1 MTTRI
6 YKSVMATL
14 LLANLGSAGV
24 WPSKK
29 QPKEPERTA
38 VDRYVD
44 DARRTAW
51 AASADSPGSLFSGP
65 GSLADLSTDLRARNI
80 NDIVTI
86 LVNEQA
92 SAVSTGLTKTQ
103 RASSANAGLTSAAG
117 PLAVPGR
124 LANIITVNGN
134 NQLNGQG
141 TTSRTTTLT
150 TTISARVVDVLPNGF
165 LVVEGSKTVL
175 VNSENQVVTV
185 RGVVRPYDLSNA
197 NTVLSGSIAEM
208 ELKINGRGVVND
220 AVHRPNILYRI
231 LLGALPF

>member
-1 MTTRI
+1 MATRI
-6 YKSVMATL
+6 YRLVALTAAVASIG
-14 LLANLGSAGV
+14 LGAKA
-24 WPSKK
+24 PKK
-29 QPKEPERTA
+29 PKEPEKTA
-38 VDRYVD
+38 LEKYVD
-44 DARRTAW
+44 YAHQTAIE
-51 AASADSPGSLFSGP
+51 ASAENPGSLLAGP
-65 GSLADLSTDLRARNI
+65 VAFADLSADLRARNV

-86 LVNEQA
+86 VVSEQA

-103 RASSANAGLTSAAG
+103 RTSSANAGITSAAG

-124 LANIITVNGN
+124 LADLITVNGN

-175 VNSENQVVTV
+175 VNSENQMVTV
-185 RGVVRPYDLSNA
+185 RGVVRPYDLSRA
-197 NTVLSGSIAEM
+197 NTVLSGNIAEM

>member
-1 MTTRI
+1 MATQI
-6 YKSVMATL
+6 YKSITLAL
-14 LLANLGSAGV
+14 LLTSISFGAKS
-24 WPSKK
+24 PKK
-29 QPKEPERTA
+29 PKEPEKTA
-38 VDRYVD
+38 VEKYVEY
-44 DARRTAW
+44 AHQTAVEG
-51 AASADSPGSLFSGP
+51 SAENPGSLLAGP
-65 GSLADLSTDLRARNI
+65 VALVDLSADLRARNI
-80 NDIVTI
+80 NDIVTVI
-86 LVNEQA
+86 VSEQA

-103 RASSANAGLTSAAG
+103 RTSNANAGITSAAG

-124 LANIITVNGN
+124 LADLITVNGN

-165 LVVEGSKTVL
+165 LVIEGSKTVL
-175 VNSENQVVTV
+175 VNSENQIVTV
-185 RGVVRPYDLSNA
+185 RGVVRPYDLSRA
-197 NTVLSGSIAEM
+197 NTVSSENIAEM

>member
-1 MTTRI
+1 MS
-6 YKSVMATL
+6 KSGVVAL
-14 LLANLGSAGV
+14 FLANLGLAGIRHD
-24 WPSKK
+24 KK
-29 QPKEPERTA
+29 PKEPVKTAVEQYVSDAHRTA
-38 VDRYVD
+38 Q
-44 DARRTAW
+44 AATAEN
-51 AASADSPGSLFSGP
+51 PGSLFTGP
-65 GSLADLSTDLRARNI
+65 GSLADISTDLRARNI

-86 LVNEQA
+86 IVNEQA

-103 RASSANAGLTSAAG
+103 RASTANAGITSAAG
-117 PLAVPGR
+117 PLEVPGR
-124 LANIITVNGN
+124 LANILTLNGN

-165 LVVEGSKTVL
+165 LVIEGSKSVL
-175 VNSENQVVTV
+175 VNSENQIVTV
-185 RGVVRPYDLSNA
+185 RGVVRPYDLSNL
-197 NTVLSGSIAEM
+197 NTVLSGSVAEM

>member
-1 MTTRI
+1 MVTRI
-6 YKSVMATL
+6 SRSVALTV
-14 LLANLGSAGV
+14 AIAGIGLGAKT
-24 WPSKK
+24 PKK
-29 QPKEPERTA
+29 PKEPEKTALEKYVDYAHQTA
-38 VDRYVD
+38 VES
-44 DARRTAW
+44 
-51 AASADSPGSLFSGP
+51 AAENPGSLLAGP
-65 GSLADLSTDLRARNI
+65 VVFADLSTDLHARNV

-86 LVNEQA
+86 IVSEQA

-103 RASSANAGLTSAAG
+103 RTSNANAGITSAAG

-124 LANIITVNGN
+124 LADLITVNGN

-150 TTISARVVDVLPNGF
+150 TTITARVIDVMPNGF

-175 VNSENQVVTV
+175 VNSENQIITL
-185 RGVVRPYDLSNA
+185 RGVVRPYDLSRT
-197 NTVLSGSIAEM
+197 NTVASGSVAEM

-220 AVHRPNILYRI
+220 AVHRPNILYRV

>member
-1 MTTRI
+1 MTAHI
-6 YKSVMATL
+6 YRSVAFTML
-14 LLANLGSAGV
+14 LTGIGLGAKA
-24 WPSKK
+24 PPK
-29 QPKEPERTA
+29 PKEPVKTA
-38 VDRYVD
+38 LEQYMEQ
-44 DARRTAW
+44 AHQTAL
-51 AASADSPGSLFSGP
+51 AAAAENPGSLLAGP
-65 GSLADLSTDLRARNI
+65 VSFIDLSADLRARNV

-86 LVNEQA
+86 VVNEQA

-103 RASSANAGLTSAAG
+103 RSSSLNAGVTSAAG

-124 LANIITVNGN
+124 LANLITTTGS

-141 TTSRTTTLT
+141 TTSRVTTLT
-150 TTISARVVDVLPNGF
+150 TTITARVVDVLPNGF
-165 LVVEGSKTVL
+165 LVIEGSKTVL

-197 NTVLSGSIAEM
+197 NTVLSGSVAEM